1 MVTEG
6 DELSELMR
14 SYATG
19 KDSSFER
26 LYTLLAP
33 RLNRFCRR
41 LTRDRMEA
49 EDILQETFLRL
60 HRARATY
67 MSGANALHWAFA
79 IARSVCLDRFRYRR
93 RRPEDLGSQND
104 IAEDK
109 ALQADD
115 HYRPDAALQAY
126 ALWDVIT
133 LQLQKMSEKNR
144 VAYILLREEGLSV
157 NEAAALLGTTA
168 AAVKQRAHRAYEEL
182 RNAISAAGWKK
193 EDHDRRRYGTPALRV

>member
-1 MVTEG
+1 MATEG

-19 KDSSFER
+19 KNSSFER

-41 LTRDRMEA
+41 LTRDRTEA

-67 MSGANALHWAFA
+67 ISGANPLYWAFA
-79 IARSVCLDRFRYRR
+79 IARSVYLDRFRYRS
-93 RRPEDLGSQND
+93 RRPEDVGSQSD
-104 IAEDK
+104 IAEDN

-144 VAYILLREEGLSV
+144 IAYVLLREEGLSV
-157 NEAAALLGTTA
+157 NEAAALLGTTE
-168 AAVKQRAHRAYEEL
+168 AAVKQRAHRAYEQL
-182 RNAISAAGWKK
+182 RNAISAAGWEKD
-193 EDHDRRRYGTPALRV
+193 DHDSRRYHTSSIRI